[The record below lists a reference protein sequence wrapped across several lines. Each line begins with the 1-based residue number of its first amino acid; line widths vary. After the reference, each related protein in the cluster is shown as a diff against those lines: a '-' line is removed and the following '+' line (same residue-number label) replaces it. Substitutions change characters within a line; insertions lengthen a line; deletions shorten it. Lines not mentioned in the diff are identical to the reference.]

1 MNDRY
6 QYFEQRLI
14 PSIARILIKELLGEK
29 PLKREELIRRVDK
42 AHKERGG
49 HLATG
54 RRRHPVVDAL
64 AKMKQLG
71 LIENPSLGYWCIPSE
86 ETPKSEE
93 QSKSVETAQSEETP
107 KIETLDEFMNWA
119 RELESGKYV
128 FRGVPNAKYE
138 IETSAFRR
146 PEEKK
151 RDFEKFLQINQ
162 DLIREARLRGY
173 DGRDGRE
180 LKELEILADLQHFG
194 AATCLIDFSHS
205 AQIALWFACERDHKN
220 PEDSPDG
227 KVFAVSN
234 QPPKFKE
241 ITPKSLTEDISY
253 FLKDGEESQLYHW
266 QPRQQNQRIIAQQ
279 SIFLFGNYKFDPD
292 DVCIIKEDCKED
304 ILNELQQVSGITKDR
319 MFPDFEGFA
328 IVRSEEVPYTE
339 LTHSEFKE
347 RGILAYERA
356 DYRDAISDFDRVLNL
371 NNKDHEVHYL
381 RGNSKSQLKF
391 YSDAA
396 DDYTNAID
404 LKPDEPDYH
413 FQLGMAKYDM
423 EEFEE
428 AKKSFS
434 NAIVLKSDD
443 GGYYRMKGRACYEI
457 KEYEEAIDCFDR
469 AINLE
474 SNISAD
480 TYYWRGMAKYDASRH
495 SEAIDDFTLAINLTP
510 QDAKF
515 YRARG
520 MVKRWM
526 DNFKEANDDFQ
537 TALKFAEE
545 IKDASVIDQINR
557 DLRMMQMSQRV
568 KQRMQSKDSDRK

>member
-1 MNDRY
+1 MNDQY

-14 PSIARILIKELLGEK
+14 PSIAQELIAELLGEE
-29 PLKREELIRRVDK
+29 PLKRQELIRRVDK
-42 AHKERGG
+42 AHEERGG
-49 HLATG
+49 YLATD
-54 RRRHPVVDAL
+54 RAQHPVVYAL

-71 LIENPSLGYWCIPSE
+71 LVESPERGFWSIPSE
-86 ETPKSEE
+86 KTSQPEE
-93 QSKSVETAQSEETP
+93 KP
-107 KIETLDEFMNWA
+107 KIKTLNVFMDWA
-119 RELESGKYV
+119 RKFESGKYV

-138 IETSAFRR
+138 IEASAFRR
-146 PEEKK
+146 PDEKK

-173 DGRDGRE
+173 DGKDGRE

-220 PEDSPDG
+220 PEKSPHG
-227 KVFAVSN
+227 KIFAVSN

-241 ITPKSLTEDISY
+241 ITPKLLTEDIGY

-279 SIFLFGNYKFDPD
+279 SIFLFGNYKFNSDNE
-292 DVCIIKEDCKED
+292 CIIAEDCKEN
-304 ILNELQQVSGITKDR
+304 ILNELHQVSGITKDR

-339 LTHSEFKE
+339 LTPSEFKQ
-347 RGILAYERA
+347 RGILAYERE

-371 NNKDHEVHYL
+371 NDTDHEVYNL
-381 RGNSKSQLKF
+381 RGNAKSQLSL
-391 YSDAA
+391 YPEAI

-423 EEFEE
+423 KQFEE

-434 NAIVLKSDD
+434 NAIDLDSNKAIYHEQNGHACYKNEEYDEAIECF
-443 GGYYRMKGRACYEI
+443 GRAV
-457 KEYEEAIDCFDR
+457 
-469 AINLE
+469 NLQT
-474 SNISAD
+474 NDILSANL
-480 TYYWRGMAKYDASRH
+480 YYWRGMAKSENGKFP
-495 SEAIDDFTLAINLTP
+495 EAIDDFILAINLSP
-510 QDAKF
+510 QDPSF

-520 MVKRWM
+520 MVKHRM

-537 TALKFAEE
+537 TALKLAEE
-545 IKDASVIDQINR
+545 IKDTALTSQISFE
-557 DLRMMQMSQRV
+557 LRMLERVQRR
-568 KQRMQSKDSDRK
+568 KQAMTSVRN

>member
-1 MNDRY
+1 MNDQY

-14 PSIARILIKELLGEK
+14 PSIAQELIEELLGEE
-29 PLKREELIRRVDK
+29 PLQRQELIRRVDK

-49 HLATG
+49 HLVIG
-54 RRRHPVVDAL
+54 RTQHPVVYAL

-71 LIENPSLGYWCIPSE
+71 LVESPERGFWSISSE
-86 ETPKSEE
+86 ETPQSEQ
-93 QSKSVETAQSEETP
+93 QSKSEGTAQSEEQS
-107 KIETLDEFMNWA
+107 KIETLDEFMKWA
-119 RELESGKYV
+119 RKFESGKYV

-138 IETSAFRR
+138 IEASAFRR
-146 PEEKK
+146 PEEEK

-173 DGRDGRE
+173 DGKDGRE

-205 AQIALWFACERDHKN
+205 AQIALWFACDRDHKN

-241 ITPKSLTEDISY
+241 ITPKLLTEDISY

-266 QPRQQNQRIIAQQ
+266 QPRQQNHRVIAQQ
-279 SIFLFGNYKFDPD
+279 SIFLFGNYKFKPNKE
-292 DVCIIKEDCKED
+292 CIIAEDCKEN
-304 ILNELQQVSGITKDR
+304 ILNELQQISGITKDR

-339 LTHSEFKE
+339 LTPSEFKQ
-347 RGILAYERA
+347 RGILAYERE

-371 NNKDHEVHYL
+371 NDTDHAVYNL
-381 RGNSKSQLKF
+381 RGNAKYHLRL
-391 YSDAA
+391 YPEAV
-396 DDYTNAID
+396 DDYTNVIK

-413 FQLGMAKYDM
+413 FQLGMAKYDIKQ
-423 EEFEE
+423 FDE
-428 AKKSFS
+428 AKESFS
-434 NAIVLKSDD
+434 NAIALKSDD

-457 KEYEEAIDCFDR
+457 EEYEEAIDCFDR

-474 SNISAD
+474 SNKSAD
-480 TYYWRGMAKYDASRH
+480 TYYWRGRAKYDVSRH
-495 SEAIDDFTLAINLTP
+495 SEAIDDFTLAINLSP
-510 QDAKF
+510 QDPKILS
-515 YRARG
+515 RARNG
-520 MVKRWM
+520 
-526 DNFKEANDDFQ
+526 EAPDGK
-537 TALKFAEE
+537 L
-545 IKDASVIDQINR
+545 
-557 DLRMMQMSQRV
+557 
-568 KQRMQSKDSDRK
+568 